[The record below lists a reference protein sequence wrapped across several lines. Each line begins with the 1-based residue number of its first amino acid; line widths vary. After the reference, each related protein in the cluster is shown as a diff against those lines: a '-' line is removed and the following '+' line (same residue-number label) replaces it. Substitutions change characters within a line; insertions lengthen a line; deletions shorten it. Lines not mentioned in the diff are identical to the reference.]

1 MAISTAVDLSAVAR
15 VVGIKIDF
23 KDLRVGGA
31 LALPQR
37 IAVVGQGN
45 SAAVYDTTKR
55 QVTSAQD
62 AAAIY
67 GFGSPIHLATL
78 QLLPIN
84 GDGVG
89 SVPVTIYPL
98 VDDGSGVPAAGDI
111 TPAGTQTE
119 LASYVVR
126 VNNID
131 SQAFT
136 IEASATVATI
146 VTSMTAAINGELNMP
161 VIATDATPG
170 TSTEVGITA
179 KWDGSSG
186 NDLTLEVIGSTT
198 AGTTFAF
205 TQPTSGATNPD
216 IQPALDQVGDV
227 WETMFLNCMEIADT
241 STLDLFSAFGEGRWG
256 ALTRKPMIAF
266 VGNTISDVT
275 TAIAVPDAR
284 GTDRTNSQLVA
295 PGSKDLPFVVA
306 ARQLSRIAVLANN
319 NPPHDYG
326 SQLCQGVTPGTDG
339 EQWTYPE
346 RDQAVKAGSST
357 IEVRDN
363 IVTVS
368 DVVTFYHPVGDP
380 LPAYRY
386 VVDIVKLQNIIFN
399 YDVAFANANWDG
411 APLIPDD
418 QPTNNPAAK
427 KPRTAVATAAAITDG
442 LALAAI
448 ISDPAFTKANTVA
461 AINSSNPKRLDLATT
476 VKLSGNANIISVDI
490 NFGFFFGTAPV
501 VA

>member
-15 VVGIKIDF
+15 VVGIKTEF
-23 KDLRVGGA
+23 KDLRTGGA
-31 LALPQR
+31 LTLPQR
-37 IAVVGQGN
+37 IALVGQGN

-62 AAAIY
+62 AAVLY
-67 GFGSPIHLATL
+67 GFGSPIHLSCL

-89 SVPVTIYPL
+89 SVPVTVYPL
-98 VDDGSGVPAAGDI
+98 EDAGGAVTSAGDI

-119 LASYVVR
+119 AASYQVS
-126 VNNID
+126 VNNIL
-131 SQAFT
+131 SQTFT
-136 IEASATVATI
+136 ISAGDTVSDI
-146 VTSMTAAINGELNMP
+146 VTAMAAAINGELNMP
-161 VIATDATPG
+161 VIAEDATPG

-179 KWDGSSG
+179 KWGGASG
-186 NDLTLEVIGSTT
+186 DSITMEIIGSTT
-198 AGTTFAF
+198 AGTTFAI
-205 TQPTSGATNPD
+205 TQPTGGAANPD
-216 IQPALDQVGDV
+216 VQDALDQVGNV
-227 WETMFLNCMEIADT
+227 WETMFLNCMEVSDQT
-241 STLDLFSAFGEGRWG
+241 TLDTFSAFGEGRWG
-256 ALTRKPMIAF
+256 SLVRKPMISF
-266 VGNTISDVT
+266 VGSTIADVT
-275 TAIAVPDAR
+275 SAIAIADGR
-284 GTDRTNSQLVA
+284 GTDRVNSQLVA

-306 ARQLSRIAVLANN
+306 ARQLARIAVLANN

-326 SQLCQGVTPGTDG
+326 SQLCQGLTPGTDG

-363 IVTVS
+363 IVTIS
-368 DVVTFYHPVGDP
+368 DVVTMYHPQGDP

-399 YDVAFANANWDG
+399 YDVAFANAEWDG

-418 QPTNNPAAK
+418 QPTNNPSAK
-427 KPRTAVATAAAITDG
+427 KPKTAIATAASITDG
-442 LALAAI
+442 LALGAI

-461 AINSSNPKRLDLATT
+461 AINESNPKRLDLATT

>member
-15 VVGIKIDF
+15 VVGIKTDF
-23 KDLRVGGA
+23 KDLRSGGA
-31 LALPQR
+31 LNLPQR

-45 SAAVYDTTKR
+45 SAATYDTTKR

-62 AAAIY
+62 AATLY

-98 VDDGSGVPAAGDI
+98 EDAGGAATAAGDI
-111 TPAGTQTE
+111 TPSGTQTA

-126 VNNID
+126 VNNIT

-136 IEASATVATI
+136 IAASATVAVI
-146 VTSMTAAINGELNMP
+146 VASITAAVNGSLNMP
-161 VIATDATPG
+161 VNATD
-170 TSTEVGITA
+170 STTKVDIAA
-179 KWDGSSG
+179 KWGGASG
-186 NDLTLEVIGSTT
+186 NDLTIEVVGSTT
-198 AGTTFAF
+198 AGTAFAV
-205 TQPTSGATNPD
+205 TQPTGGATNPD
-216 IQPALDQVGDV
+216 VQTALSQVGNV
-227 WETMFLNCMEIADT
+227 WETMFLNCMNVADT
-241 STLDLFSAFGEGRWG
+241 ATLDIFSAFGEGRWG
-256 ALTRKPMIAF
+256 ALVRKPTLAF
-266 VGNTISDVT
+266 VGNTIADVSAAVT
-275 TAIAVPDAR
+275 IADAR
-284 GTDRTNSQLVA
+284 GTDRTNSQLVS

-326 SQLCQGVTPGTDG
+326 SQLCQGLTPGTDG
-339 EQWTYPE
+339 QQWDYPE

-368 DVVTFYHPVGDP
+368 DVVTFYHPTGDA

-399 YDVAFANANWDG
+399 YDVAFATAEWDG

-418 QPTNNPAAK
+418 QPTNNPSAK
-427 KPRTAVATAAAITDG
+427 KPRTAIAVAAGITDG

-448 ISDPAFTKANTVA
+448 ISDGAFTKANTVA
-461 AINSSNPKRLDLATT
+461 AINNSNPKRLDLATT
-476 VKLSGNANIISVDI
+476 VKLSGNANIISVDL
-490 NFGFFFGTAPV
+490 NFGFNFGNAPV
-501 VA
+501 TGV